1 MRNIARNPRRL
12 AALIAAATLTT
23 LASAVPAH
31 ATAHGSSGRI
41 VWTQITDGTGTT
53 ARLVSARPDGSGL
66 RTLTHPKAKQFDIDA
81 DVSPDGSRVL
91 FERDLPSSSVLGMVG
106 ASGRGEHTVPV
117 PCTGQCNGPQAPG
130 WTADGRRIVFTLVIG
145 PFNLVN
151 TSAHSAVLY
160 TARPDGSDVRRL
172 SQPGIDGVYEDYH
185 ARYAPDGSYLIFV
198 RVRNKDI
205 KSAVFRMRP
214 DGTDVRQL
222 TPWSLDADVP
232 DLSQASYGPT
242 RGLVA
247 FETYGQGAPKG
258 AEQDIATVPASCPS
272 LAACTR
278 QIRYVTHNGAG
289 PHDSFNPSWSPDGR
303 RIAYTEA
310 QFPAGKPAIGDI
322 WTIRPDGRGRQQVS
336 HSSLFEFRPDWG
348 V

>member
-1 MRNIARNPRRL
+1 MRTLAKNRRRL
-12 AALIAAATLTT
+12 AALIAAATLVA
-23 LASAVPAH
+23 LASAMPAQ
-31 ATAHGSSGRI
+31 ATAHRSSGRI
-41 VWTQITDGTGTT
+41 VWTQILDDQGTT
-53 ARLVSARPDGSGL
+53 ARLVSARPNGSGL
-66 RTLTHPKAKQFDIDA
+66 RVLTHPKAKQFDINA
-81 DVSPDGSRVL
+81 DISPDGSRVL
-91 FERDLPSSSVLGMVG
+91 FERDLPSSSVLGLVG

-117 PCTGQCNGPQAPG
+117 PCTGQCNGAQEPG
-130 WTADGRRIVFTLVIG
+130 WTADGKRIVFTLVIG

-151 TSAHSAVLY
+151 QSAHSAVLY

-185 ARYAPDGSYLIFV
+185 ARYAPDGSYLIFD

-222 TPWSLDADVP
+222 TPWALDADIP
-232 DLSQASYGPT
+232 DLSQATYGPT

-247 FETYGQGAPKG
+247 FETYGHGAPKG

-272 LAACTR
+272 LAACAR

-289 PHDSFNPSWSPDGR
+289 PQDSFNPSWSPDGR
-303 RIAYTEA
+303 RIAFTEA
-310 QFPAGKPAIGDI
+310 QFPANKPAIGDI
-322 WTIRPDGRGRQQVS
+322 WTICPDGHGRLQVS
-336 HSSLFEFRPDWG
+336 FSSRFEFRPDWG